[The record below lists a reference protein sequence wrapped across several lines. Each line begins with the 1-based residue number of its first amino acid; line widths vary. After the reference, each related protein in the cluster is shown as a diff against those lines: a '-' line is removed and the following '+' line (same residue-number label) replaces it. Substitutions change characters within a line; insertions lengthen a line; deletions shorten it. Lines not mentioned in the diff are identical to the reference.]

1 MKSESP
7 EKRVSRNVAPSDLL
21 RLVHW
26 DMPKPPGKPN
36 GLSEILRKA
45 KGDFPTCVCGEA
57 LSSSDVCIIARS

>member
-45 KGDFPTCVCGEA
+45 KGGFSHLRLRRG
-57 LSSSDVCIIARS
+57 IK